1 MTTLHSCP
9 HCNAPA
15 KDGTPYQPYCCVGCK
30 TAYALVSAA
39 LHLGTFGADP
49 MADKGMEGI
58 DAFQTGRVAHAV
70 EEGDWSLIDR
80 APCSAGQRSA
90 RSLPRCTCGR
100 VGVRRPRRGIR

>member
-39 LHLGTFGADP
+39 GLDGFYQLRGQDAAVSGERAGA
-49 MADKGMEGI
+49 ASR
-58 DAFQTGRVAHAV
+58 AAVA
-70 EEGDWSLIDR
+70 
-80 APCSAGQRSA
+80 
-90 RSLPRCTCGR
+90 
-100 VGVRRPRRGIR
+100 